1 MLVLSRR
8 AGQRIEIGPDIAV
21 NVLEVRHGEV
31 RLGIEA
37 PLHVAILRD
46 DAKRRDPCTSKARN
60 EEEDSA

>member
-21 NVLEVRHGEV
+21 NVLDVYRGEV

-37 PLHVAILRD
+37 PKDVCILRD
-46 DAKRRDPCTSKARN
+46 DAKRRDPRKDGER
-60 EEEDSA
+60 